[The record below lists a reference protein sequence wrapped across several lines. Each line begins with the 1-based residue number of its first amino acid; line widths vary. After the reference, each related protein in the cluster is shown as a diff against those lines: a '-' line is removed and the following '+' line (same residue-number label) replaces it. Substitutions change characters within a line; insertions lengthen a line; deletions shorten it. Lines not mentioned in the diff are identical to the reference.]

1 MSRFFRIFRCLSY
14 LNTANGKSATI
25 ASMVIIFL
33 YFESSPTPAGADIA
47 RKHTPKHAFVIA
59 TSITAPIAAPAAKQA
74 ASDAKPETS
83 TETQQA
89 ELTPEELTNQTLAE
103 KIRLIEKGLEFLNK
117 TADYTAQFVKQEL
130 VHGELKDEQEMDLK
144 IRHSPFSIYLKWNT
158 VQTGQ
163 EVLYVEGANDGKLAA
178 HLGGWKARL
187 PTVFL
192 DPYSGPALAESRYPI
207 MKAGLLELAKMMLDI
222 HKNDLKDR
230 KLAKCEKLP
239 GQMFDNRP
247 CHLFIVEYKDRKV
260 SENYRKSI
268 CMIDCEWSIPVYTR
282 NFGWLTGDAPTD
294 PEKYDADSLLEFY
307 SYSDIK
313 FSPNLLAID
322 FDHKNEEYRFKR

>member
-1 MSRFFRIFRCLSY
+1 MRLFRMFRCLGS

-25 ASMVIIFL
+25 AILVILFL

-47 RKHTPKHAFVIA
+47 RKITPKHSFVI
-59 TSITAPIAAPAAKQA
+59 ITPAPAAA
-74 ASDAKPETS
+74 APTAKPVSTDASIETS

-89 ELTPEELTNQTLAE
+89 ELTPEELAHQTLVE

-117 TADYTAQFVKQEL
+117 TPDYTAQFVKQEL
-130 VHGELKDEQEMDLK
+130 VHGELKEEQEMDMK

-222 HKNDLKDR
+222 HQNDLKDR
-230 KLAKCEKLP
+230 KLARCEKLAE
-239 GQMFDNRP
+239 QMFDNRP
-247 CHLFIVEYKDRKV
+247 CHAFLVEYKDRKT

-268 CMIDCEWSIPVYTR
+268 CMIDKEWSIPVYTR
-282 NFGWLTGDAPTD
+282 NFGWLNGETPTD
-294 PEKYDADSLLEFY
+294 QEKHDADSLIEFY
-307 SYSDIK
+307 SYSAIK
-313 FSPNLLAID
+313 FGSNLLAVD